1 MTWGYYIHKRGI
13 ELHCATRISGFWRKL
28 STEEVNELI
37 KLDERY
43 TSNDCDWKPNI
54 AYSKDQIVRM
64 NHEVIEEK
72 DLQNVEMEP

>member
-1 MTWGYYIHKRGI
+1 MVMLCMTWGYYIHKRGI

-43 TSNDCDWKPNI
+43 TTNDCDWKPNV
-54 AYSKDQIVRM
+54 AYSKD
-64 NHEVIEEK
+64 
-72 DLQNVEMEP
+72 